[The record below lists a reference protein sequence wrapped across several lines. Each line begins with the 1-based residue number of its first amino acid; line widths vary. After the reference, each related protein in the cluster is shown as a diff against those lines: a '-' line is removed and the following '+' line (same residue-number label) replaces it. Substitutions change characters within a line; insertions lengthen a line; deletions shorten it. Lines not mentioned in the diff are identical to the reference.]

1 MVFDLSRYRAQILGG
16 LTKNSIPSTYPNL
29 ADLKLKRL
37 ADLFGKT
44 T

>member
-1 MVFDLSRYRAQILGG
+1 MIFDASRHRVQILGG
-16 LTKNSIPSTYPNL
+16 LKKTVFPSRIPNL

-44 T
+44 I